1 VDTSSSTAAAVATT
15 TTTTTTTDEDDVL
28 LLQQQQQ
35 QQQQQ
40 QAQDV
45 LAAASSASLATAAA
59 AAACV
64 NHHSVVP
71 DLMRVYESMT
81 QSSNSKN
88 NSPTKNTN
96 SNNNNNNNNSHHH
109 HLSAMNDLNALSQ
122 PASYADYLG
131 QSQQHNPLSAS
142 MMHPPS
148 AHSYY
153 DPNDP
158 HHNTTTTTTTMY
170 YNPSTATVASN
181 LWRNY
186 DTSGLSLAIPPPYA
200 SPSQQQAPSVF
211 ATTGSTIPG
220 DHNTIINNSNNNNVI
235 DPSDARNTSDNN
247 NNVASGGNGGRPV
260 RAKRNAAMAALD
272 HDPTTTGVG
281 YESSVDGG
289 GSSGGRGGGG
299 GGGGPNPK
307 TRRKSNKGGGGGR
320 NHHSHN
326 NARISSNAGGGGDG
340 KGPTGGNHDDKNDG
354 RWSKRFTW
362 PDDLHRDFVS
372 AIFDVGLKHSSP
384 STVME
389 HMPPHE
395 QITTERI
402 KSHLQKYRL
411 HRQKAKKEFMTSY
424 QQTMEQIHADGG
436 VHNMTSL
443 SSGQVAAHLSYVS
456 EHHPDPE
463 TEGADDTEGGGQNT
477 STELTTTHEGEQK
490 FQEETS
496 KNDSSQVPQQA
507 PAIVEEPTQDVFYLP
522 KLTEAEKFAPIG
534 ISLGYLMGLFFTLRQ
549 QLEIQRQEQQKQQQL
564 EGPMHV
570 LPSQQQQQDGHHD
583 PNQQQLFDE
592 FATEQAAGRKMSVGV
607 LQTTSSIPSSS
618 RSNLEVNSLIKR
630 EMQSQMAFQNK
641 MRALKQQEL
650 NKYSKTS
657 MDTTMNNTAGTD
669 MGYDPNT
676 SSVTSDTPSSL
687 HPTSQIRRN
696 TNKKQQSSSSSH
708 PEYQGAGETG
718 GADTAAATT
727 GHREGVSLGEEDD
740 FWNTSVVDDELFDFL
755 MNS

>member
-1 VDTSSSTAAAVATT
+1 
-15 TTTTTTTDEDDVL
+15 
-28 LLQQQQQ
+28 
-35 QQQQQ
+35 
-40 QAQDV
+40 
-45 LAAASSASLATAAA
+45 
-59 AAACV
+59 
-64 NHHSVVP
+64 
-71 DLMRVYESMT
+71 
-81 QSSNSKN
+81 
-88 NSPTKNTN
+88 
-96 SNNNNNNNNSHHH
+96 
-109 HLSAMNDLNALSQ
+109 
-122 PASYADYLG
+122 
-131 QSQQHNPLSAS
+131 
-142 MMHPPS
+142 
-148 AHSYY
+148 
-153 DPNDP
+153 
-158 HHNTTTTTTTMY
+158 MY
-170 YNPSTATVASN
+170 YNPGAATVAPN

-186 DTSGLSLAIPPPYA
+186 DTSGLSLTIPPPYA
-200 SPSQQQAPSVF
+200 FPPQQQQQAPVVF
-211 ATTGSTIPG
+211 TTGSTIPG
-220 DHNTIINNSNNNNVI
+220 DHNTIINNNSNNNNNVI

-247 NNVASGGNGGRPV
+247 NNNNVASSGNGGRPV

-299 GGGGPNPK
+299 GGPNPK

-320 NHHSHN
+320 NHHSHS
-326 NARISSNAGGGGDG
+326 NARISSIAGGGDG

-436 VHNMTSL
+436 VHNLTSL

-463 TEGADDTEGGGQNT
+463 TEGADDTENGGGGGQDT
-477 STELTTTHEGEQK
+477 SNALTTTHEGEQK

-522 KLTEAEKFAPIG
+522 KLTEAEKLAPIG

-549 QLEIQRQEQQKQQQL
+549 QLEMQRQEQQQEQQQQQQQL

-570 LPSQQQQQDGHHD
+570 LPSQQQQDGHHD

-669 MGYDPNT
+669 MGYDLNT
-676 SSVTSDTPSSL
+676 SSVTSDTPSSS

-696 TNKKQQSSSSSH
+696 TNKKQQQPSSSH